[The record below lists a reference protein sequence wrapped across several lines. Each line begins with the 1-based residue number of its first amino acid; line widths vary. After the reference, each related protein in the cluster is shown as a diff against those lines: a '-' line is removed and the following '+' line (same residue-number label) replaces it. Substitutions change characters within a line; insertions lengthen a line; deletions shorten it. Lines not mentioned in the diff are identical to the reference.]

1 MIERKSYMEKIEP
14 FMETDLIKVFTGIRR
29 CGKSVM
35 LELIQMELKK
45 RGVKESRFIKINFE
59 DMANSHICEAKA
71 LHKYVQSKIKEIKS
85 RCYLFLDEI
94 QEVKT
99 WEKCI
104 NSIRATSDCDIYVT
118 GSNAN
123 LLSGEFATYLAGR
136 YIEFKIYPF
145 SFSEFL
151 EIYKLQFPK
160 VSEQDVFKVFIE
172 IGGMPFLS
180 KLKFDYTDSMQYL
193 RDIYNS
199 VMLKDIIKRNNV
211 RQIDLHE
218 RIISF
223 VMANA
228 GKSFSATSIS
238 KYFKSEQRIVAA
250 ETVLNHLRYCE
261 NAHLFYR
268 LSRQDI
274 DSKKIFSINEKY
286 YVADHG
292 LKEAITG
299 KSSRNISTIL
309 ENIVCMELL
318 KRGYSLFVGRKNALE
333 VDFIAEKNNSRI
345 YVQVAYLLASE
356 ETIEREFLPLK
367 KIKDNYPK
375 YVLSMDT
382 LDFSQEGIAHKNIMK
397 SLTDNFF

>member
-1 MIERKSYMEKIEP
+1 MEKIEP

-35 LELIQMELKK
+35 LELIQKELKK
-45 RGVKESRFIKINFE
+45 RGAKEKQFIKINFE

-71 LHKYVQSKIKEIKS
+71 LHKYIQGKIKEIKS

-94 QEVKT
+94 QEVKA
-99 WEKCI
+99 WEKCV
-104 NSIRATSDCDIYVT
+104 NSIRATSNCDIYVT

-136 YIEFKIYPF
+136 YVEFKIYPF

-151 EIYKLQFPK
+151 ELYRLSFPRA
-160 VSEQDVFKVFIE
+160 SEQNVFEVYIE

-180 KLKFDYTDSMQYL
+180 KLKFDYADSMQYL
-193 RDIYNS
+193 QDIYNS

-286 YVADHG
+286 YIADHG
-292 LKEAITG
+292 LKEAIIG
-299 KSSRNISTIL
+299 KSNRNISTIL
-309 ENIVCMELL
+309 ENMVCMELL
-318 KRGYSLFVGRKNALE
+318 KRGYSLFVGKKDALE

-375 YVLSMDT
+375 YVLSLDT
-382 LDFSQEGIAHKNIMK
+382 LNFSREGIVHKNIMK
-397 SLTDNFF
+397 FLMDKFF

>member
-1 MIERKSYMEKIEP
+1 MEKIEP

>member
-1 MIERKSYMEKIEP
+1 MVERKSYMEKIEP

-35 LELIQMELKK
+35 LELIQKELKK
-45 RGVKESRFIKINFE
+45 RGAKEKQFIKINFE

-71 LHKYVQSKIKEIKS
+71 LHKYIQDKIKEIKN

-94 QEVKT
+94 QEVKA

-104 NSIRATSDCDIYVT
+104 NSIRTTSNCDIYVT

-136 YIEFKIYPF
+136 YVEFKIYPF

-151 EIYKLQFPK
+151 ELYRLNFPR
-160 VSEQDVFKVFIE
+160 VSEQNAFEVYIE

-180 KLKFDYTDSMQYL
+180 KLKYDYADSMQYL
-193 RDIYNS
+193 QDIYNS

-250 ETVLNHLRYCE
+250 ETVLNHLKYCE

-286 YVADHG
+286 YIADHG
-292 LKEAITG
+292 LKEAIIG
-299 KSSRNISTIL
+299 KSNRNISTIL
-309 ENIVCMELL
+309 ENMVCIELL
-318 KRGYSLFVGRKNALE
+318 KRGYSLFVGKKDALE

-382 LDFSQEGIAHKNIMK
+382 LNFSQEGIMHKNVMK
-397 SLTDNFF
+397 FLMDNFF

>member
-1 MIERKSYMEKIEP
+1 MIERESYTEKIKP
-14 FMETDLIKVFTGIRR
+14 FMKTDLIKVFTGIRR

-35 LELIQMELKK
+35 LELIQKELKK
-45 RGVKESRFIKINFE
+45 NGVKEKQFIKINFE

-71 LHKYVQSKIKEIKS
+71 LHKYVQSKIKEIKN

-94 QEVKT
+94 QEVKG
-99 WEKCI
+99 WEKRI
-104 NSIRATSDCDIYVT
+104 NSIRATSNCDIYVT

-136 YIEFKIYPF
+136 YVEFKIYPF

-151 EIYKLQFPK
+151 ELYKLSFPK
-160 VSEQDVFKVFIE
+160 TSEQDVFKIFIE

-180 KLKFDYTDSMQYL
+180 KLKYDYDDSMQYL
-193 RDIYNS
+193 QDIYNS
-199 VMLKDIIKRNNV
+199 VMLKDIIKRNNI

-292 LKEAITG
+292 LKEAIIG

-309 ENIVCMELL
+309 ENMVCIELL
-318 KRGYSLFVGRKNALE
+318 KRGYSLFVGKKDALE
-333 VDFIAEKNNSRI
+333 VDFIAEKNNFRI

-356 ETIEREFLPLK
+356 ETIKREFLPLK

-382 LDFSQEGIAHKNIMK
+382 LDFSREGIIHKNIMK
-397 SLTDNFF
+397 FLLDKFF